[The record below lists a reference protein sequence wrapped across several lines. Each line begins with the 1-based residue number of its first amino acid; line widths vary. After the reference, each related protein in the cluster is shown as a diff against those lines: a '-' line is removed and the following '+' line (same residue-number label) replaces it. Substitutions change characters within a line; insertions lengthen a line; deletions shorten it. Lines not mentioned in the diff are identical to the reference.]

1 MAQGVRITR
10 AVVET
15 SSFAARAPRE
25 VTVMLYERGLY
36 VAEESEATRRE
47 WHVGQGGGRVGRPVA
62 LERLRLTEVEGVWHP
77 HLIWSGREIR
87 IHANPE
93 VPAVYALMRRNGG
106 GWHRVMEIPLV
117 CPTCMETAW
126 APTYVGTTAEGMWFY
141 LDCMWPTATLEYP
154 QSLEELAALIERY
167 GAGCRPRVVLAGR
180 VVEEMEFSPTS
191 PPAAEAVIAA
201 LRRHLRA

>member
-10 AVVET
+10 TVTEA
-15 SSFAARAPRE
+15 SSFAARAPKE
-25 VTVMLYERGLY
+25 VVAILYERGLY
-36 VAEESEATRRE
+36 VAEEGVQRE

-62 LERLRLTEVEGVWHP
+62 LERLRLTEVDTGWFY
-77 HLIWSGREIR
+77 HLIWSGREVR

-93 VPAVYALMRRNGG
+93 VPAVYVLWRNGE
-106 GWHRVMEIPLV
+106 WRRVMEVPLI
-117 CPTCMETAW
+117 CPLCNGTAW

-154 QSLEELAALIERY
+154 RSVEELGELVRRY
-167 GAGCRPRVVLAGR
+167 GTGFRPRVVLAGR
-180 VVEEMEFSPTS
+180 VVEEMEFSPLR
-191 PPAAEAVIAA
+191 PPAAETVMEA

>member
-1 MAQGVRITR
+1 MTR
-10 AVVET
+10 AVVEA
-15 SSFAARAPRE
+15 SSLAARAPRE

-47 WHVGQGGGRVGRPVA
+47 WHIGQPGRFVA
-62 LERLRLTEVEGVWHP
+62 AERLRLSEIDTGWPPHP
-77 HLIWSGREIR
+77 HLVWGGRTIR

-93 VPAVYALMRRNGG
+93 VPAVYALMRRNGS

-117 CPTCMETAW
+117 CPTCVGTAW
-126 APTYVGTTAEGMWFY
+126 APVFLGTTAEGAWFY

-154 QSLEELAALIERY
+154 RSAEELGELVRRY
-167 GAGCRPRVVLAGR
+167 GTGFRPNIVIAGR

-191 PPAAEAVIAA
+191 PPAAETVMEA